1 MSLRAELLR
10 LGLRRFFKRRSR
22 HETVEHWRRRLAAA
36 ERFVPDFPPGTQ
48 TVAVNADGVKAD
60 RITSPAG
67 QQDRHILFLHGGG
80 FVAGSP
86 ALYRGVTWRI
96 AAAAQACVLAIDYRL
111 APEHPFPAALEDA
124 VTAYRWLLTDGA
136 DPRRIAVIGD
146 SVGGGLTFSLLVKL
160 RDQGVFSPAAAVAL
174 SSWTDLALTGPSV
187 RLNAAADP
195 VLNVEDLKK
204 LAACYLAG
212 TDARNPHASPA
223 YADPAG
229 LPPTLIQVGS
239 DEILRDDAR
248 HMAERL
254 RTAGCEVEL
263 EIWPR
268 MPHGWHLF
276 APLIP
281 EAHQAIE
288 RIGAFVR
295 NRL

>member
-10 LGLRRFFKRRSR
+10 LSLRRFFKRRGR
-22 HETVEHWRRRLAAA
+22 YDTVEHWRRRYALL
-36 ERFVPDFPPGTQ
+36 ERFVRDLPPGTQ
-48 TVAVNADGVKAD
+48 ALTVDANGVKAD
-60 RITSPAG
+60 RITARAAER
-67 QQDRHILFLHGGG
+67 DRHILFVHGGG

-86 ALYRGVTWRI
+86 ALYRGVTSRI
-96 AAAAQACVLAIDYRL
+96 AVAARACVLSIDYRL

-136 DPRRIAVIGD
+136 DSRRIAVIGD
-146 SVGGGLTFSLLVKL
+146 SAGGGLVFALLVKL
-160 RDQGVFSPAAAVAL
+160 RELDLSPPAAAVGL

-187 RLNAAADP
+187 KLNAATDP
-195 VLNVEDLKK
+195 VLNVEDLKE

-212 TDARNPHASPA
+212 ADVRSPYASPA
-223 YADPAG
+223 YADPAR

-248 HMAERL
+248 RMAERL
-254 RTAGCEVEL
+254 RTAGCQVEL
-263 EIWPR
+263 EVWPR

-276 APLIP
+276 AGMLP
-281 EAHQAIE
+281 EARQAIT

-295 NRL
+295 SRL